1 MKKYLIFFLIPVL
14 SFTTLHKFYLSVTN
28 INYSEKDDA
37 FQVTTRIFVDDMEEV
52 LKERYGIDAKLATKE
67 ESVLADEYIEK
78 YLRTKF
84 LVYLDGEQFVY
95 DFLGKK
101 YDNDVVIFYIE
112 LPDVGLNTLKKMEI
126 ENEILTDLFDEQKN
140 VVHVK
145 WKGNKR
151 SFVLIK
157 SDAKGML
164 NL

>member
-84 LVYLDGEQFVY
+84 LVYLDDEIIPY
-95 DFLGKK
+95 DFLGTK
-101 YDNDVVIFYIE
+101 YDNDVVLCYMEI
-112 LPDVGLNTLKKMEI
+112 PAVGLENAKKLGV
-126 ENEILTDLFDEQKN
+126 ENEILTDLFEEQKN

-145 WKGNKR
+145 WRENKK
-151 SFVLIK
+151 SFILIK
-157 SDAKGML
+157 SNAKGML